1 MVNLYGRQWT
11 RSELSR
17 YVADMDQIGGIRA
30 LTFQDGPEA
39 GVRGLEFRTG
49 AGLSFTV
56 LADRAMDVGLA
67 EINGVPVSFLTAVG
81 YAHPAYFE
89 APGLNWLR
97 SFQGGLFV
105 TCGLDTAGFP
115 SSDADAEFGLHGR
128 AAALPARGLSFD
140 TEWDGDDYVL
150 RARGRMR
157 QVAFHGENLQL
168 TREITARL
176 GENRFTIHDV
186 VENLADRTEP
196 HMIMYH
202 FNTGFP
208 LLDDGT
214 ELLVRSSRADPVNE
228 RSEAVVEIYR
238 QVHGPRSGFEEEVLI
253 HDTVPDADGWVSAT
267 VVNRGFRDGRGLA
280 LQIRYRKDQLPFLVQ
295 WRNFRERGYVMGVEP
310 SNADVRGRAFNR
322 ERGTLTELAPGD
334 RREYHLEVEVA
345 DNPVEVARLAGLPGR

>member
-1 MVNLYGRQWT
+1 V
-11 RSELSR
+11 
-17 YVADMDQIGGIRA
+17 
-30 LTFQDGPEA
+30 
-39 GVRGLEFRTG
+39 
-49 AGLSFTV
+49 
-56 LADRAMDVGLA
+56 
-67 EINGVPVSFLTAVG
+67 
-81 YAHPAYFE
+81 
-89 APGLNWLR
+89 
-97 SFQGGLFV
+97 
-105 TCGLDTAGFP
+105 
-115 SSDADAEFGLHGR
+115 
-128 AAALPARGLSFD
+128 LPARGLSFD
-140 TEWDGDDYVL
+140 ADWDGDDYIL
-150 RARGRMR
+150 RVRGRMR